1 MWICLFFFFFF
12 ANLIFTKTK
21 ILWYQIKKWMICLRF
36 SYDSNFIFLTNV
48 LCLTSLYRYQIYL
61 TLKWPPRSLRYGRH
75 IIAWYSLI
83 FFFVLRSAVFT
94 TLEQFLLFFK
104 ITLKEPISRKGF
116 FSLVHLITLSLE
128 KEGCFFGEILFIG
141 QNAVI
146 KCVDSCKTRYDNY
159 RITIGLHPT
168 RRNFFLKPT
177 RTLAKSENIC
187 IVFIWHI

>member
-1 MWICLFFFFFF
+1 MTTEIAKIWKTHNC
-12 ANLIFTKTK
+12 LIF
-21 ILWYQIKKWMICLRF
+21 F
-36 SYDSNFIFLTNV
+36 D
-48 LCLTSLYRYQIYL
+48 
-61 TLKWPPRSLRYGRH
+61 
-75 IIAWYSLI
+75 

-116 FSLVHLITLSLE
+116 FSLVDLITFSLE
-128 KEGCFFGEILFIG
+128 KERCFFGEILFIG
-141 QNAVI
+141 QNVVI

-187 IVFIWHI
+187 IVFI

>member
-1 MWICLFFFFFF
+1 MTTEIAKIWKTHNCLILFDFFLCFEVRF
-12 ANLIFTKTK
+12 
-21 ILWYQIKKWMICLRF
+21 LRPLSSF
-36 SYDSNFIFLTNV
+36 CCSS
-48 LCLTSLYRYQIYL
+48 
-61 TLKWPPRSLRYGRH
+61 RS
-75 IIAWYSLI
+75 
-83 FFFVLRSAVFT
+83 
-94 TLEQFLLFFK
+94 

-116 FSLVHLITLSLE
+116 FSLVDLITFSLE

-141 QNAVI
+141 QNVVI

-187 IVFIWHI
+187 IVFI